1 VKQPLP
7 QSQAPRQDRSPRI
20 VDVVFSAATPE
31 HRLPM
36 LVAMLVALGIHVSVV
51 VWAVHSER
59 SLETWSAA
67 VAARVHAELSRE
79 QFVELAKPPPSPPP
93 PPEQTPPP
101 PAPSAPQ
108 KARALR
114 HPPTARPPPPAQ
126 AGNIIAREPNPT
138 APADLTGET
147 FVTGSATTYAGGAT
161 TSTGTNP
168 VAVQGRE
175 VDPKAA
181 PGEPDLSR
189 PVSLEEKDWNCPFP
203 RETETD
209 EQTVMLRVVV
219 GADGTVESVKIL
231 GDPGSGFGQQAFAC
245 AMRTKFSPARDR
257 QGRPIKAQSPPLR
270 VRFTR

>member
-1 VKQPLP
+1 
-7 QSQAPRQDRSPRI
+7 
-20 VDVVFSAATPE
+20 
-31 HRLPM
+31 
-36 LVAMLVALGIHVSVV
+36 
-51 VWAVHSER
+51 
-59 SLETWSAA
+59 
-67 VAARVHAELSRE
+67 
-79 QFVELAKPPPSPPP
+79 
-93 PPEQTPPP
+93 
-101 PAPSAPQ
+101 
-108 KARALR
+108 
-114 HPPTARPPPPAQ
+114 
-126 AGNIIAREPNPT
+126 
-138 APADLTGET
+138 
-147 FVTGSATTYAGGAT
+147 
-161 TSTGTNP
+161 

-175 VDPKAA
+175 VDPKAT
-181 PGEPDLSR
+181 PGAPDLSR